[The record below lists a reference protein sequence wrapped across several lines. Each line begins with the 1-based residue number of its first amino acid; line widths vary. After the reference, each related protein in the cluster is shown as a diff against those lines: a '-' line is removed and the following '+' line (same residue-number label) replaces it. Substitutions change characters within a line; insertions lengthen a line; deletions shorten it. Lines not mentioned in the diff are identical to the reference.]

1 MNFLIK
7 VTLSVGLF
15 ISSANAIVIR
25 HDVDDVKY
33 HQLGEEY
40 SLYVAYVGG
49 CAATL
54 IDSSWLLTAAHCM
67 QGRED
72 SFFTSRHNGS
82 KYRIEKIFVHPHF
95 DSKNDEDYDMALVQL
110 KDPIT
115 KGKPAKL
122 YSAHDEKGKAV
133 VFVGRGTYG
142 NGRDGLLKDDGIQ
155 RGATNKV
162 IGVSERV
169 IGFKFNSPK
178 EDATI
183 MEGISSRGD
192 SGGPAFISLGSH
204 LYVAGV
210 SSYQDKVGLKEG
222 TYGVMSYYTRV
233 STHLDWLSTTMG
245 NTPAANI
252 PKHPIIEAVKNKNLP
267 KAKQLIDKKLLNSDE
282 ILNEVFYQ
290 SVVYNQIDIMEE
302 LISRRVVIERITLN
316 NSSLFEFALS
326 YNRKEYFDKLLEL
339 TGSEKNIHKKGSAVL
354 PLLISRYKHDDNL
367 LTLVKKL
374 LNQGANINAQTS
386 SGDTALI
393 ITGWATNNLA
403 LVRYLVENGA
413 DLNIGNNNGDTPLM
427 DAAYLGKTSILGY
440 LLQSDADTTLTNKR
454 GKTASDLAKNKEV
467 RQLLTSY
474 IEKVTSD

>member
-1 MNFLIK
+1 MNFIIK

-25 HDVDDVKY
+25 HDVGDIKY

-40 SLYVAYVGG
+40 SLSVAYVGG

-54 IDSSWLLTAAHCM
+54 IDRRWLLTAAHCV

-72 SFFTSRHNGS
+72 SFFTSRHHGS

-95 DSKNDEDYDMALVQL
+95 ARKNDEDHDMALVQL

-115 KGKPAKL
+115 IGKPATL
-122 YSAHDEKGKAV
+122 YSANDEKGKTV

-142 NGRDGLLKDDGIQ
+142 NGRDGLLKDDNIQ
-155 RGATNKV
+155 RGATNTIISVSEKV
-162 IGVSERV
+162 IG
-169 IGFKFNSPK
+169 FQFNSPK
-178 EDATI
+178 GATI

-192 SGGPAFISLGSH
+192 SGGPAFISLGYQ

-210 SSYQDKVGLKEG
+210 SSYQDTMGLNEG
-222 TYGVMSYYTRV
+222 TYGVMEYYTRV
-233 STHLDWLSTTMG
+233 STHLNWL
-245 NTPAANI
+245 NTIMAKSPPANI
-252 PKHPIIEAVKNKNLP
+252 PEHLVIEAINNNNLP

-290 SVVYNQIDIMEE
+290 SVVHNRIDIMEE
-302 LISRRVVIERITLN
+302 LISRGVVVERITLN

-326 YNRKEYFDKLLEL
+326 YNRKEYFDRLLEL
-339 TGSEKNIHKKGSAVL
+339 TGAEKSIHKKDSAVL
-354 PLLISRYKHDDNL
+354 PLVISRYKHDD
-367 LTLVKKL
+367 TL
-374 LNQGANINAQTS
+374 LNHVKQVIKQGANVDAQTS

-427 DAAYLGKTSILGY
+427 DAAYLGKNSILDY
-440 LLQSDADTTLTNKR
+440 LLQSGADTTLTNKR
-454 GKTASDLAKNKEV
+454 GKSASDLAKNKEV
-467 RQLLTSY
+467 TQLFASY
-474 IEKVTSD
+474 LDKVSSD

>member
-1 MNFLIK
+1 LNFIIK

-33 HQLGEEY
+33 RQLGEKY
-40 SLYVAYVGG
+40 SLSVAYVGG

-54 IDSSWLLTAAHCM
+54 IDSTWLLMAAHCV

-72 SFFTSRHNGS
+72 SFFTSRHHGS

-95 DSKNDEDYDMALVQL
+95 DRKNDEDHDMALVQL

-115 KGKPAKL
+115 TGKPATL
-122 YSAHDEKGKAV
+122 YSANDEKGKAV

-155 RGATNKV
+155 RGATNTIISVSEKV
-162 IGVSERV
+162 IG
-169 IGFKFNSPK
+169 FQFNSPK
-178 EDATI
+178 DATI

-192 SGGPAFISLGSH
+192 SGGPAFISLGSE

-222 TYGVMSYYTRV
+222 TYGVMEYYTRV
-233 STHLDWLSTTMG
+233 STHLNWLSTTIG

-252 PKHPIIEAVKNKNLP
+252 PEHPIIEAVKNNNLP
-267 KAKQLIDKKLLNSDE
+267 KVKQLIDKKLLNSDE

-290 SVVYNQIDIMEE
+290 SVVHNQIDIMEE
-302 LISRRVVIERITLN
+302 LISRGVVIERITLN
-316 NSSLFEFALS
+316 HSSLFEFALS
-326 YNRKEYFDKLLEL
+326 YNRKEYFEKLLEL
-339 TGSEKNIHKKGSAVL
+339 TGAENNIHKKDSAVL
-354 PLLISRYKHDDNL
+354 PLLISRYKHDD
-367 LTLVKKL
+367 TL
-374 LNQGANINAQTS
+374 LNYVKHILKQGANVNAQTS

-393 ITGWATNNLA
+393 ISGWATKNLT

-440 LLQSDADTTLTNKR
+440 LLQSGADTTLTNKK
-454 GKTASDLAKNKEV
+454 GKSASGLAKNKEIT
-467 RQLLTSY
+467 QLLASY